1 MKGKIELFSEL
12 PPLIYK
18 GELCFVSSI
27 WIVCNYIVDYVRGFY
42 FSLNIQNIVRSV
54 LDIFGDSSYKLGSF
68 LACFSTIAH
77 LISKLQGY
85 K

>member
-27 WIVCNYIVDYVRGFY
+27 WIVCNYIVDYERGFY
-42 FSLNIQNIVRSV
+42 VSFNIQ
-54 LDIFGDSSYKLGSF
+54 K
-68 LACFSTIAH
+68 H
-77 LISKLQGY
+77 SK
-85 K
+85 KRP